1 MSNKETIT
9 IDQVG
14 PFGVRVDKMWYNPG
28 RKSGVAPNDFKEG
41 ATYEVTTSEYS
52 KKDGSKGRNIDTLI
66 KEVVGGDGASTPKA
80 TTTTSNGGEMKM
92 AAKSF
97 SGYDSPEKNER
108 ILRQGVYQAVVQS
121 PALASFVL
129 KKEDFVAVVTEW
141 AEALIKKI
149 KREQ

>member
-14 PFGVRVDKMWYNPG
+14 PFGVRMDKTWYNPG

-41 ATYEVTTSEYS
+41 VTYEVMTSEYS
-52 KKDGSKGRNIDTLI
+52 KKDGSKGRNIDALI
-66 KEVVGGDGASTPKA
+66 KEVVGNDGASAPKA
-80 TTTTSNGGEMKM
+80 TTSNGGEMKM
-92 AAKSF
+92 TAKSF
-97 SGYDSPEKNER
+97 GGYDSPEKNER

-129 KKEDFVAVVTEW
+129 KKEDFAAVVTEW
-141 AEALIKKI
+141 AEALVKKV
-149 KREQ
+149 RGE

>member
-14 PFGVRVDKMWYNPG
+14 PFGVRMDKTWYNPG

-41 ATYEVTTSEYS
+41 VTYEVMTSEYS
-52 KKDGSKGRNIDTLI
+52 KKDGSKGRNIDALI

-129 KKEDFVAVVTEW
+129 KKEDFAAVVTEW
-141 AEALIKKI
+141 AEALVKKV
-149 KREQ
+149 RGE